1 MVEYTKGRS
10 ADLEGYASAD
20 SDYEGGLSG
29 TSDRTSEEQKEEE
42 TRAVLTLGSFS
53 ACVSLSPHPCT

>member
-1 MVEYTKGRS
+1 MVEYTKGRN
-10 ADLEGYASAD
+10 ADLEGYASVD
-20 SDYEGGLSG
+20 SDYEGDPSG